1 MLLGELLLPYL
12 ESKDNR
18 VKVARRLTKMG
29 LHRKHYNWY
38 RRKTKK
44 RMLKALSE
52 TADTIKYSLDNPFRS
67 GNYPSTTVQL
77 SKYYAGWSGNQDTEP
92 TYELELY
99 ENWDVYSVMG
109 IPFQELYNLK
119 VEPFELNPII
129 FADIWWDL
137 TFDGWSIKAQADRVE
152 KLSGVMNQQLKE
164 VQEAIDMTRKS

>member
-1 MLLGELLLPYL
+1 MLLGEWLLAYL
-12 ESKDNR
+12 DNKYNR

-29 LHRKHYNWY
+29 IHKKHYKRNQ
-38 RRKTKK
+38 RKTKK

-52 TADTIKYSLDNPFRS
+52 TADTIKYSLDNPVRS

-99 ENWDVYSVMG
+99 ENGEVYSVMG

-119 VEPFELNPII
+119 VEHFEVNPII

-137 TFDGWSIKAQADRVE
+137 TFDGWTIKSQSD
-152 KLSGVMNQQLKE
+152 NLKE
-164 VQEAIDMTRKS
+164 LSESIDTTSMS